1 MNSILIRF
9 TDSKYADSYRSGNLS
24 FSSLYSFWDLRR
36 NKIPYEKAPFASKE
50 ELLKAANDKQQD
62 FSEGISLEIPS
73 SILAES
79 KDFYPHICNDTIRA
93 RIDAYGYCKLLC
105 FYRVDITGSVIQNLP
120 SEMFNFGNTVIVVK
134 DEKEFKKSV
143 INAIAKRG
151 EDCVLGDVSYH
162 DVWTKPREHSVTL
175 ISEEPFFPLSAARI
189 YNTRHFGCLD
199 KYVYFK
205 AQREYRVCWL
215 PNVHDHE
222 RKNLDIG
229 PAQDLFDVIPARDLR
244 KYLREKYPK
253 HKFGQTYMRKPHRT
267 GTDSYDQFMN
277 KVESINGLCSLIF
290 EVH

>member
-134 DEKEFKKSV
+134 DEKEFEKSV

-175 ISEEPFFPLSAARI
+175 ISEEPFSLYRPRGFIIRDI
-189 YNTRHFGCLD
+189 LD
-199 KYVYFK
+199 VLISMF
-205 AQREYRVCWL
+205 
-215 PNVHDHE
+215 
-222 RKNLDIG
+222 IS
-229 PAQDLFDVIPARDLR
+229 
-244 KYLREKYPK
+244 
-253 HKFGQTYMRKPHRT
+253 KPR
-267 GTDSYDQFMN
+267 
-277 KVESINGLCSLIF
+277 ESIASAGCPMYMTMRGKILT
-290 EVH
+290 